1 MDIQTKFIHDWGTKK
16 NVNLF
21 WKIQMTTQIYFS
33 ICIFVI
39 EVDYYM
45 LIDKLM

>member
-1 MDIQTKFIHDWGTKK
+1 MIGVPKN

-21 WKIQMTTQIYFS
+21 ERLQMTTQIYFS